1 MKYIDGQ
8 VKNHALERWNIVVI
22 GVKNAERTLPLGLSD
37 DSPLIS
43 RSKLTR
49 SSTKNR
55 AVIGTLMSKPDRVAD
70 LVPAADVR
78 RETLDTELQRL
89 RDDDGR
95 GLLVL
100 YPIDRDSQ
108 PKKGA
113 NYRQAL
119 EAADHLIGVALCF
132 PTAKPDT
139 EPVSTIQVDMQQPLG
154 PEEITEYQDTEGSQD
169 EVNLGDG

>member
-1 MKYIDGQ
+1 M
-8 VKNHALERWNIVVI
+8 
-22 GVKNAERTLPLGLSD
+22 GVKNAKGTLPLGLSE

-43 RSKLTR
+43 RSKLAR
-49 SSTKNR
+49 ASTQQR

-78 RETLDTELQRL
+78 PETPDTELQKL

-95 GLLVL
+95 GLVVL
-100 YPIDRDSQ
+100 YPIDKDSQ

-113 NYRQAL
+113 DNRQAL

-132 PTAKPDT
+132 PTAKPGT
-139 EPVSTIQVDMQQPLG
+139 EPVSTIQVDLS
-154 PEEITEYQDTEGSQD
+154 TARSR
-169 EVNLGDG
+169 GDGRVPGH